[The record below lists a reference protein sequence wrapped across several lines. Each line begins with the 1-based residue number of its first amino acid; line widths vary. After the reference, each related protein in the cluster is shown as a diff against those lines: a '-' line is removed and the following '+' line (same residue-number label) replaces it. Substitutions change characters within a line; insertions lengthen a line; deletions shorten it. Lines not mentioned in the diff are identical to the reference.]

1 MPAIGVELVVILLL
15 ILANGVF
22 AMAEMA
28 LVSARKAR
36 LQEWAEAGHSRA
48 RTALD
53 LAQDPGAFLSTVQ
66 IGITLVGIL
75 AGAFGGARLAE
86 PLAAVLRPLPGIGPY
101 SETLSFGLVVGGIA
115 YLSLVVGE
123 LVPKQLAL
131 TSPERLAAALAG
143 PMCLVSRLASPAVR
157 LLSLST
163 AAVLQLLRVRPVPEP
178 PVTEGEIRLMMR
190 QGAQAGVVEAAE
202 HDMLQGVFRLGDRRI
217 GALMTP
223 RTDIVWLD
231 LDDPPEALH
240 RRVTDTVHSWV
251 PVGRGALDHLVGVA
265 RAKDLLAPL
274 LTGQLEA
281 LEAAIRPPVVVP
293 ESLPALQ
300 VVEQFRQAGLHLALV
315 VDEYGGVQGLVT
327 PMDLLE
333 ALVGDLPDAGMPT
346 EPAAVRREDGSWLVD
361 GMLPADDLK
370 DLLPI
375 DALPGEETGAYQ
387 TVSGLVMQQ
396 LGRIPATGDHFAR
409 GGFRFEVVDMDG
421 HRVDKI
427 LVVPLPAE
435 AASEHVQ
442 TGAYWY

>member
-1 MPAIGVELVVILLL
+1 MPAIGFELVVILLL

-22 AMAEMA
+22 ALAEIA
-28 LVSARKAR
+28 VVSARRAR
-36 LQEWAEAGHSRA
+36 LQEWAEAGNARA
-48 RTALD
+48 RTALE
-53 LAQDPGAFLSTVQ
+53 LAERPDEFLSTVQ

-86 PLAAVLRPLPGIGPY
+86 PLAEVLRPLPGIGPY
-101 SETLSFGLVVGGIA
+101 AETISLGLVVGGIA
-115 YLSLVVGE
+115 YLSLIVGE

-131 TSPERLAAALAG
+131 RSPERLAAALAG
-143 PMCLVSRLASPAVR
+143 PMRLVSRLASPAVR

-163 AAVLQLLRVRPVPEP
+163 AAVLRLCRVRPAPEP

-217 GALMTP
+217 SALMTP
-223 RTDIVWLD
+223 RADIVWLD

-274 LTGQLEA
+274 LTGQPEA

-293 ESLPALQ
+293 DSLRALQ
-300 VVEQFRQAGLHLALV
+300 VVEQFRRAGLHVALV

-333 ALVGDLPDAGMPT
+333 ALVGDLPDAGLPA

-370 DLLPI
+370 DLLPLG
-375 DALPGEETGAYQ
+375 ALPGEGTGAYQ

-396 LGRIPATGDHFAR
+396 LGRIPATGDQFPW

-421 HRVDKI
+421 HRVDKV
-427 LVVPLPAE
+427 LVTPLPPETAP
-435 AASEHVQ
+435 VQ
-442 TGAYWY
+442 TGN

>member
-1 MPAIGVELVVILLL
+1 MPAIGYELVVILLL
-15 ILANGVF
+15 LLANGAF
-22 AMAEMA
+22 ALAEMA
-28 LVSARKAR
+28 VVSARKAR
-36 LQEWAEAGHSRA
+36 LQDWAEAGNPRA
-48 RTALD
+48 RAALE
-53 LAQDPGAFLSTVQ
+53 LAQNPGEFLSTVQ

-86 PLAAVLRPLPGIGPY
+86 PLAAALRPLPGIGPY
-101 SETLSFGLVVGGIA
+101 SETLSLGLVVGGIA

-131 TSPERLAAALAG
+131 RSPERLAAALAG
-143 PMCLVSRLASPAVR
+143 PMRLVSRLVSPAVR

-163 AAVLQLLRVRPVPEP
+163 AAVLRLLRVRPVPEP

-223 RTDIVWLD
+223 RTAIVWLD
-231 LDDPPEALH
+231 LDDPPEELH
-240 RRVTDTVHSWV
+240 RRVTETVHSWV

-274 LTGQLEA
+274 LTGQPEA
-281 LEAAIRPPVVVP
+281 LEAFIRPPVVVP

-300 VVEQFRQAGLHLALV
+300 VLEQFRQAGLHLALV

-361 GMLPADDLK
+361 GMLPADELK
-370 DLLPI
+370 ALLPI
-375 DALPGEETGAYQ
+375 GALPGEGTGAYQ

-396 LGRIPATGDHFAR
+396 LGRIPATGHQFVW
-409 GGFRFEVVDMDG
+409 GGFRFEVVDMDS
-421 HRVDKI
+421 HRVDKV
-427 LVVPLPAE
+427 LVTSLPAE
-435 AASEHVQ
+435 TTPERTDS
-442 TGAYWY
+442 